1 MWIQE
6 ARESRKW
13 TAHEAARRAGI
24 GDQQLKNLES
34 GKTKPGAVRLETAIA
49 LIELYWPDV
58 TLYELMGDDAND
70 GLRFEL
76 RPRAAAAW
84 AHLIAG
90 TTSKA
95 FKEYLRE
102 SA

>member
-6 ARESRKW
+6 ARESRGW

-24 GDQQLKNLES
+24 GDQQLKNLEN

-49 LIELYWPDV
+49 LVELYWPDV
-58 TLYELMGDDAND
+58 TLSEFLGDDESAA
-70 GLRFEL
+70 LRFEL
-76 RPRAAAAW
+76 RPRGASAW

-90 TTSKA
+90 TSSKT
-95 FKEYLRE
+95 FLQYLRD
-102 SA
+102 SG